1 MLNEETK
8 KRALKMLERRDLSEK
23 ELTDR
28 LIEKGEPQEDAQAVV
43 AWLTRLGVVDDVRYA
58 GLIVRHYAAKGYG
71 QRRIREE
78 LYRRGIPRELWD
90 EALEQMPQA
99 DEKLDALLQARLRG
113 GQPGRDELRK
123 AAGALARRGF
133 SHEESTAAIARCVAD
148 EPSE

>member
-8 KRALKMLERRDLSEK
+8 KRALKMLERRDVSEK
-23 ELTDR
+23 ELADR

-78 LYRRGIPRELWD
+78 LYG
-90 EALEQMPQA
+90 
-99 DEKLDALLQARLRG
+99 
-113 GQPGRDELRK
+113 
-123 AAGALARRGF
+123 
-133 SHEESTAAIARCVAD
+133 
-148 EPSE
+148 